1 MRSQV
6 GALPPLLFIV
16 GQTEN
21 SRIYEDTMSV
31 LDSIDQPVLLLNE
44 GVARANLERMAAK
57 IAAAGVRFRPHF
69 KTHQS
74 AQIGEWFKD
83 YGVQAITVSSVEMA
97 EYFADAGWQ
106 DILIAFSVNIRQSAR
121 IEALAKRIQLSVLV
135 ENEAEV
141 AVLAGLDA
149 VHLNVWVKVDV
160 GNHRT
165 GLDWMELGAI
175 MHLCRSIRRSP
186 QLALRGLLTHSG
198 NTYHS
203 DGVAD
208 IQRTFRD
215 GVERLNSL
223 RSALLEQGVT
233 GLEIS
238 VGDTPGCSL
247 CDDFS
252 GIDELRPGNFIFYD
266 AQQVAIG
273 SCSMEQIAVAVAC
286 PVVALHP
293 ERGEVVVYG
302 GAIHLSKDFL
312 EVDGKISF
320 GLVALAQGIGWGE
333 PLDHCIIRSLSQ
345 EHGILQFTDGKMP
358 PIHVGDL
365 VMILPAHSCLTV
377 QVMRR
382 YLTLDGKVFET
393 MNH

>member
-1 MRSQV
+1 
-6 GALPPLLFIV
+6 
-16 GQTEN
+16 
-21 SRIYEDTMSV
+21 MSV

-44 GVARANLERMAAK
+44 GIARANLERMAAK

-141 AVLAGLDA
+141 AALAGLDA
-149 VHLNVWVKVDV
+149 VHLDVWVKVDV

-186 QLALRGLLTHSG
+186 QLTLRGLLTHSG

-215 GVERLNSL
+215 GVERLSSL

-273 SCSMEQIAVAVAC
+273 SCSTEQIAVAVAC

-312 EVDGKISF
+312 EMDGKTSF
-320 GLVALAQGIGWGE
+320 GLVAPSQGKGWGE
-333 PLDHCIIRSLSQ
+333 PLTNCVIRSLSQ
-345 EHGILQFTDGKMP
+345 EHGVLQFTDGKIP
-358 PIHVGDL
+358 QIRVGDL
-365 VMILPAHSCLTV
+365 MMVLPAHSCLTV

-382 YLTLDGKVFET
+382 YLTLDGKVIET